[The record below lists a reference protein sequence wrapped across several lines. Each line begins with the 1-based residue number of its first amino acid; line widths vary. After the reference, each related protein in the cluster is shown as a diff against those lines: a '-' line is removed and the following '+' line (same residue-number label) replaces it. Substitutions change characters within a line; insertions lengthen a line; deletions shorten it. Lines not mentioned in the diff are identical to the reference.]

1 MRRGLSSAVP
11 YRLFYLLASETMG
24 VSAKAHFSEQ
34 AGRFWLKAD
43 SLPAQGTLGLNLA
56 TPASHLWQF
65 GEAVFWSRS
74 LCSSLKGFFKTVHF
88 LARF

>member
-1 MRRGLSSAVP
+1 MFLSVLTRRGLSSAVS

-43 SLPAQGTLGLNLA
+43 SLPAQGTVGLNLA
-56 TPASHLWQF
+56 NLPTICGRVWGSCLLEQ
-65 GEAVFWSRS
+65 ES
-74 LCSSLKGFFKTVHF
+74 L
-88 LARF
+88 

>member
-1 MRRGLSSAVP
+1 
-11 YRLFYLLASETMG
+11 MG

-56 TPASHLWQF
+56 TPASHLWQSLGKLSSGAGVF
-65 GEAVFWSRS
+65 AV
-74 LCSSLKGFFKTVHF
+74 L
-88 LARF
+88 

>member
-1 MRRGLSSAVP
+1 MFPSVLMRRGLSRAVS

-56 TPASHLWQF
+56 TPASHLWQSLGKLSSGAGVF
-65 GEAVFWSRS
+65 AV
-74 LCSSLKGFFKTVHF
+74 L
-88 LARF
+88 